1 MLKKISTLCS
11 KHIASVALVGF
22 IAMILAC
29 TSTQSVVTDDTNNPA
44 YGDRAEMVDSIASE
58 AAYDMAMK

>member
-1 MLKKISTLCS
+1 
-11 KHIASVALVGF
+11 
-22 IAMILAC
+22 MILAC

-44 YGDRAEMVDSIASE
+44 YGDRVEMVDSIASE

>member
-11 KHIASVALVGF
+11 KYVAAVALVGF

-29 TSTQSVVTDDTNNPA
+29 TSTQSVVTDDTNHPA